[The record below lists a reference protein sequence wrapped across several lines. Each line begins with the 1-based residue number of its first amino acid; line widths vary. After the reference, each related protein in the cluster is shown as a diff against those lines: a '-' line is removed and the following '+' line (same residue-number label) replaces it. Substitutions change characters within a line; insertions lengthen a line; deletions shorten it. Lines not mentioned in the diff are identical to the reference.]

1 MDNISD
7 IIANLGFPIACVLG
21 CAYFIY
27 NNNKSQREDSQK
39 REDRMFKQ
47 LENFGITMDNF
58 NQTLTKID
66 SRLEALEN
74 KVK

>member
-1 MDNISD
+1 MDNISN

-47 LENFGITMDNF
+47 LENFGTTMDNF

>member
-47 LENFGITMDNF
+47 LENFGKTMDNF